1 MVHLVRNSNLH
12 GNSLLFS
19 DLNLRIGIHW
29 GELSLHELYD
39 HHGFFFTTIK
49 SCEFLTRFKCFEYY
63 ESYFIRHP
71 SSLITPNNRNK
82 ILWWNDEFYFLL
94 CSCSNWFG
102 FRFNVKFGTGFIFSM
117 NKIFNDHLEHSEIK
131 QTLFHLHHLIMCN
144 NLLLQLRMKIKSS
157 FDSRFLR
164 DVYTDSDF
172 ENFYIKRLV

>member
-1 MVHLVRNSNLH
+1 MGSLGWNFVTWTLWLSWFFLQKEENQSVVHLVRNSNLH

-102 FRFNVKFGTGFIFSM
+102 FWFKDKFGTGFIFSM

-131 QTLFHLHHLIMCN
+131 QTLFHLHHWSCAIIHSYN
-144 NLLLQLRMKIKSS
+144 YGWK
-157 FDSRFLR
+157 
-164 DVYTDSDF
+164 
-172 ENFYIKRLV
+172 

>member
-1 MVHLVRNSNLH
+1 MHSQQKPSISCSLKRYVNEYINEKVYLKMFLLRSEFRRENQSVVHLVRKSNLH
-12 GNSLLFS
+12 RNSLLFS

-82 ILWWNDEFYFLL
+82 IL
-94 CSCSNWFG
+94 
-102 FRFNVKFGTGFIFSM
+102 
-117 NKIFNDHLEHSEIK
+117 
-131 QTLFHLHHLIMCN
+131 
-144 NLLLQLRMKIKSS
+144 
-157 FDSRFLR
+157 
-164 DVYTDSDF
+164 
-172 ENFYIKRLV
+172 